1 MKPATLAFKI
11 KILNGKECK
20 TDKLTA
26 LEYFKNKFPK
36 EDESDSSSINN
47 KDTIELNNVK
57 TNVCLENIVQ
67 FVMTQW
73 R

>member
-1 MKPATLAFKI
+1 MKPATLAFNI
-11 KILNGKECK
+11 KILNGKEWK

-36 EDESDSSSINN
+36 EDESDNSSINN

-57 TNVCLENIVQ
+57 TNVCSENIVQ

>member
-1 MKPATLAFKI
+1 MKPVTLAFKI
-11 KILNGKECK
+11 KILIGKEWK
-20 TDKLTA
+20 IDKLTA

-36 EDESDSSSINN
+36 EDESDNSSINN

-57 TNVCLENIVQ
+57 TNVCSENIVQ

>member
-11 KILNGKECK
+11 KILNGNEWK

-36 EDESDSSSINN
+36 EDESDNSSINN

-57 TNVCLENIVQ
+57 TNVCSENIVQ